1 METSKLIYIIYLKYD
16 SKEGLLVHLT
26 VPLGEHTSSYYKLN
40 IKYLNQVG
48 DIALINGKIEMAIS
62 CFQAC
67 DDLSGL
73 LLIYSS
79 LGLKERLKQLAK
91 RAEELTR
98 TNIAFICYFNLV
110 KTNI

>member
-1 METSKLIYIIYLKYD
+1 
-16 SKEGLLVHLT
+16 
-26 VPLGEHTSSYYKLN
+26 
-40 IKYLNQVG
+40 
-48 DIALINGKIEMAIS
+48 MAIS

-98 TNIAFICYFNLV
+98 TNIAFVCYFNLV
-110 KTNI
+110 NNCYLNTD